1 MLTYHDALVER
12 TDLGIEVWLL
22 KLGSQSCKRPNDFFS
37 CSLMSSMF
45 AYMRLSIC
53 DKRLEGGILIEH
65 QETVADVGVG
75 NGAKLQHLL
84 YQCSGFYRIVGI
96 HLLKGREITGGK
108 VSALQTVVALHR

>member
-22 KLGSQSCKRPNDFFS
+22 KLRQPVVQTAERLLQLLVDVVHVRIHG
-37 CSLMSSMF
+37 
-45 AYMRLSIC
+45 LSIC

-84 YQCSGFYRIVGI
+84 YQSSGFYRIVGI